1 MKNSIVNIA
10 LACAM
15 ALGAAAPQLQ
25 AETLMIKG
33 GRVHTL
39 GEAGSLESAD
49 ILLRDGRVVAVAPAL
64 DAAADRTID
73 AAGKVVTPGVIAPV
87 SELGLT
93 EIGAAS
99 ATNDYA
105 VTGESIGSAF
115 DPVPAYN
122 PKSTLIPFNRA
133 GGVTRAL
140 VFPGIS
146 LWGDSVGDPQRV
158 FAGRS
163 FAIELNGDFDS
174 VVATDLA
181 QKAYLGEPGGKL
193 AGGSRA
199 SAFAKVKSALREA
212 AEYRDHREAI
222 RRGDWRQLN
231 HSLADLEALQPVVA
245 GRQPL
250 MVTANRAS
258 DILAAIDLAGEFNL
272 RLIVQGAAEG
282 WMVADQL
289 AAAAVPVVID
299 AIDNLPISFS
309 SLGARFDNAA
319 LLHRAGVKVA
329 ISGPGYAGTHNVYLS
344 RQSAGNAVAYGLP
357 YEAGLR
363 AISANVADIFGI
375 EGGVIE
381 PGAVADIAIWSGDP
395 LEVTSYPEQ
404 LLIGGE
410 PQSLVNRSTR
420 LRDRYLKP
428 EQGHGNWYR
437 F

>member
-1 MKNSIVNIA
+1 MSCA
-10 LACAM
+10 LL
-15 ALGAAAPQLQ
+15 LGVAAPQLQ
-25 AETLMIKG
+25 AETLLITG
-33 GRVHTL
+33 GKVHTL
-39 GEAGSLESAD
+39 GEAGSLETAD
-49 ILLRDGRVVAVAPAL
+49 ILLRDGRVEAVGPSL
-64 DAAADRTID
+64 DLSADRTID
-73 AAGKVVTPGVIAPV
+73 ASGKVVTPGVIAPV

-99 ATNDYA
+99 DTNDYA

-115 DPVPAYN
+115 DPMPAFN

-146 LWGDSVGDPQRV
+146 LWGEGAGDSQRV

-163 FAIELNGDFDS
+163 FAIELNGEFDS

-181 QKAYLGEPGGKL
+181 QKAYLGEAGGQL

-199 SAFAKVKSALREA
+199 NAFAKVKNALREA
-212 AEYRDHREAI
+212 AEYRDHRDAI
-222 RRGDWRQLN
+222 RRGDWRALN
-231 HSLADLEALQPVVA
+231 HSVADLEALQPVID
-245 GRQPL
+245 GEQPL
-250 MVTANRAS
+250 LVTVNRAS
-258 DILAAIDLAGEFNL
+258 DILAAIDLAEQVEL
-272 RLIVQGAAEG
+272 ELIIQGAAEG

-289 AAAAVPVVID
+289 AAAGVPVVID

-319 LLHRAGVKVA
+319 LLHEAGVTLA
-329 ISGPGYAGTHNVYLS
+329 ISVPGYAGTHNTYLS

-357 YEAGLR
+357 YEAGLK
-363 AISANVADIFGI
+363 AISTNVAGIFGI

-381 PGAVADIAIWSGDP
+381 PGAVGDIAIWNGDP
-395 LEVTSYPEQ
+395 LEVTSFPEQ

-410 PQSLVNRSTR
+410 PQSLVTRSTR

-428 EQGHGNWYR
+428 EQGHEHWYR